1 MVTETGTLS
10 TKGQV
15 TVPKAI
21 RDALG
26 LIPGD
31 KVRFDLQA
39 GDKAVVQ
46 KAEPSK
52 LTEILARLGPMKESG
67 LSHQRRVRHEWTS
80 RARRH

>member
-1 MVTETGTLS
+1 MATEVGTIS

-15 TVPKAI
+15 TVPKDI
-21 RDALG
+21 REALG
-26 LIPGD
+26 LLPGD

-39 GDKAVVQ
+39 GDRAIIQ

-67 LSHQRRVRHEWTS
+67 LSYQRRVRREWSS
-80 RARRH
+80 RPHRH